1 MSSDTQLQTIESLM
15 QDLTQRD
22 LEIRALR
29 LANEKMKV
37 ELTHLRRMRYGRSSE
52 KMDAAQSQME
62 LLSAALAPVVP
73 VSALSDD
80 TKGDATG
87 SNVAD
92 LDGERK
98 KRRTKSAKPA
108 QPGLPEHLPREDVVH
123 SACSADCKCGACG
136 EGLQKNWTG
145 RL

>member
-1 MSSDTQLQTIESLM
+1 MSSDTQLQTIESLK

-52 KMDAAQSQME
+52 KMDAAQSQLE

-73 VSALSDD
+73 VIAPHQAGLQ
-80 TKGDATG
+80 
-87 SNVAD
+87 V
-92 LDGERK
+92 LQDGIAGPLLI
-98 KRRTKSAKPA
+98 KSA
-108 QPGLPEHLPREDVVH
+108 H
-123 SACSADCKCGACG
+123 STFNGIFA
-136 EGLQKNWTG
+136 
-145 RL
+145 

>member
-1 MSSDTQLQTIESLM
+1 MSSDTQLQTIESLK

-52 KMDAAQSQME
+52 KMDAAQSQLE
-62 LLSAALAPVVP
+62 LLSAALAPVVL

-80 TKGDATG
+80 TNSDVSKLDRTSLRCWTMNPAASKSFAT
-87 SNVAD
+87 
-92 LDGERK
+92 
-98 KRRTKSAKPA
+98 SARSLPA
-108 QPGLPEHLPREDVVH
+108 LNATRLPRRQHRAV
-123 SACSADCKCGACG
+123 
-136 EGLQKNWTG
+136 
-145 RL
+145 RLIVAWPAPV